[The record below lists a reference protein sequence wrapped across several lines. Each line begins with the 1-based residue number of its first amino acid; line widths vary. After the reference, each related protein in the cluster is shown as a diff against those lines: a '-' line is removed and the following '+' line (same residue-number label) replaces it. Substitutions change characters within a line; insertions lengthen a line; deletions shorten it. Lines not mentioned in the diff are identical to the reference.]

1 MPVDAALDDPNADED
16 LISPDERRPMR
27 LLDSRR
33 QADGELSDSDDEG
46 EGGRRDH
53 AKFRESGSVEGSGSH
68 KFGIGG
74 GILTSGATSTHGAGP
89 SGHTTVARM
98 LSATTTMDMDVDSSS
113 ASASGDPAALGAVI
127 APSSERATAPG
138 DEPASSSTDMALPS
152 PANDSAAKPGSE
164 ANPTKTNE
172 KSDTG
177 PANTEDKMSVD

>member
-1 MPVDAALDDPNADED
+1 MGLDIPSMPIDAALDDPNADED
-16 LISPDERRPMR
+16 LIPPDERRPMR

-53 AKFRESGSVEGSGSH
+53 AKFRESDSVEGSGSH

-74 GILTSGATSTHGAGP
+74 GILTSGAASTHGAGP

-98 LSATTTMDMDVDSSS
+98 LSATTSTDMDVDSSS

-127 APSSERATAPG
+127 APSSERATVPS
-138 DEPASSSTDMALPS
+138 DEPASSTTDGALPS
-152 PANDSAAKPGSE
+152 PANDRTTS
-164 ANPTKTNE
+164 KTDE
-172 KSDTG
+172 KSDAA